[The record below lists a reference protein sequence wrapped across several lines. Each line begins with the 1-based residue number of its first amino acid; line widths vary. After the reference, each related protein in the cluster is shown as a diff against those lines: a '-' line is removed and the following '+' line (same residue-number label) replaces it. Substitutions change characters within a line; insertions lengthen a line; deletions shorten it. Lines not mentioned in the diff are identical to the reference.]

1 MKKVEYFISER
12 SKDRFFWNKIY
23 ELLEEKNIP
32 IHTEPKDC
40 DISVVL
46 GGPLVNPLPLK
57 GKKVLAFKSDEWKVV
72 KWEVVYEPILQEY
85 YDHMI
90 NTTGLNPEETLR
102 SIEEECQELA

>member
-23 ELLEEKNIP
+23 ELLEEKNIS
-32 IHTEPKDC
+32 IHTVPKDC

-57 GKKVLAFKSDEWKVV
+57 GKKYWR
-72 KWEVVYEPILQEY
+72 
-85 YDHMI
+85 
-90 NTTGLNPEETLR
+90 LNPMNGKWLSGRLFTNLSCK
-102 SIEEECQELA
+102 SITTI